1 MRLKEN
7 YKVRKIGGEYMMVSE
22 DGSGLDYTRVI
33 SLNASA
39 AYLIEETGQ
48 KEFTRLDWVK
58 LLIARYSISPE
69 RAEEDV
75 NALVDKLI
83 KENIADE

>member
-48 KEFTRLDWVK
+48 KEFSRLDWVK
-58 LLIARYSISPE
+58 MLITRYSISPE